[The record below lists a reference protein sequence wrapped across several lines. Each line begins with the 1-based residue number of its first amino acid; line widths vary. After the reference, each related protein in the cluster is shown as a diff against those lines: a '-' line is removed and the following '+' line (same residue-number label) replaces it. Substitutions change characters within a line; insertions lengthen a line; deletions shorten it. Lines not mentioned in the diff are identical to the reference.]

1 MNMGIG
7 FSEIVVIVL
16 LILIFFGSKELPR
29 FIREGAR
36 LLAQARRYGD
46 KVREELDEVTK
57 NLDGPPPVPHDTM
70 VAREKQELRKK
81 YLTLRKAMNP
91 GDRAEKSKSICATLM
106 SAVQYQRAGAIMVYA
121 NMGAEVETG
130 ALIAAALEA
139 GKRVVL
145 PYCRSETRSL
155 GIGEIKDPA
164 HDIVLGAKKVP
175 EPREDLRDIFFRSD
189 LQLIV
194 CPGVGFDLFGGRL
207 GRGFAYY
214 DNFLREFKGR
224 VPIVGLAFDDQVQTG
239 QFPFSYSDVVMDQ
252 IVTESGF
259 KLPQTIVGVAP
270 NPATGGT
277 PTPEL
282 AG

>member
-36 LLAQARRYGD
+36 LMAKVRSYGD
-46 KVREELDEVTK
+46 KVKEELDEVTK
-57 NLDGPPPVPHDTM
+57 NLDGPPPVPHDTLI
-70 VAREKQELRKK
+70 AREKQELRKK
-81 YLTLRKAMNP
+81 FLALRKSIDPA
-91 GDRAEKSKSICATLM
+91 GRAEKSGLICATLM
-106 SAVQYQRAGAIMVYA
+106 STSQYRQAGAIMVYA

-130 ALIAAALEA
+130 TLIAAALEA

-164 HDIVLGAKKVP
+164 RDIIAGANKVS
-175 EPREDLRDIFFRSD
+175 EPRGDLRDLFFRSD

-194 CPGVGFDLFGGRL
+194 CPGVGFDAFGARL
-207 GRGFAYY
+207 GRGGAYY
-214 DNFLREFKGR
+214 DNFLRELKGR
-224 VPIVGLAFDDQVQTG
+224 VPIVGLAFDCQIQANHL
-239 QFPFSYSDVVMDQ
+239 PFSYSDVVMDQ
-252 IVTESGF
+252 IITETGF
-259 KLPQTIVGVAP
+259 RLPQTTVGVASDM
-270 NPATGGT
+270 ATGGT
-277 PTPEL
+277 PAPEL

>member
-1 MNMGIG
+1 M
-7 FSEIVVIVL
+7 
-16 LILIFFGSKELPR
+16 
-29 FIREGAR
+29 REGAR

-46 KVREELDEVTK
+46 KVKEELDEVTK
-57 NLDGPPPVPHDTM
+57 SLDGPPPVPHDTM
-70 VAREKQELRKK
+70 TAREKQELRKK
-81 YLTLRKAMNP
+81 YLAFRKAMDP

-106 SAVQYQRAGAIMVYA
+106 SADQYQKAGAILVYA

-130 ALIAAALEA
+130 TLIAAALKA

-145 PYCRSETRSL
+145 PYCRSETRDL

-164 HDIVLGAKKVP
+164 RDIVIGTNKVP
-175 EPREDLRDIFFRSD
+175 EPRADLRDIFFRSD

-194 CPGVGFDLFGGRL
+194 CPGVGFDIFGGRL

-224 VPIVGLAFDDQVQTG
+224 VPIVGLAFEGQVQTG
-239 QFPFSYSDVVMDQ
+239 QFPFSYSDVAMDQ
-252 IVTESGF
+252 IVTETGF
-259 KLPQTIVGVAP
+259 KLPQTIVGVSSNPTAP
-270 NPATGGT
+270 GTPAT
-277 PTPEL
+277 EL

>member
-7 FSEIVVIVL
+7 FSEIIVIVM

-29 FIREGAR
+29 FIRDGAR
-36 LLAQARRYGD
+36 LLAKVRRYGD
-46 KVREELDEVTK
+46 KVKEEIDEVTK

-70 VAREKQELRKK
+70 IAREKKELRKK
-81 YLTLRKAMNP
+81 YLALRKAMGP

-106 SAVQYQRAGAIMVYA
+106 GAGQYQRSGAILVYA

-130 ALIAAALEA
+130 TLIAAALEA

-145 PYCRSETRSL
+145 PYCRSETRNL

-164 HDIVLGAKKVP
+164 RDIVIGANKVP
-175 EPREDLRDIFFRSD
+175 EPRVDLRDIFFRSD

-194 CPGVGFDLFGGRL
+194 CPGVGFDIFGGRL

-224 VPIVGLAFDDQVQTG
+224 VPIIGLGFDCQVQSG
-239 QFPFSYSDVVMDQ
+239 QFPFSYSDVAMDQ
-252 IVTESGF
+252 IITESGF
-259 KLPQTIVGVAP
+259 KLPQTTAGVGFDPTAGST
-270 NPATGGT
+270 PA
-277 PTPEL
+277 PEL